1 MTAVLLA
8 AADRDKTF
16 QLIDTIAQTIR
27 PSANLFARIL
37 NAAFCHR
44 DCFPEVT
51 RYCVSDFNDGPV
63 RCVEFFSPTPMNPA
77 PAPHMKMA
85 LQEDCGFERSAVEKW
100 FACEG
105 YAVAD
110 AGKSTLTFST
120 LGCTIT
126 FDFLPFVNS
135 LQSVT
140 MAWH

>member
-1 MTAVLLA
+1 MTAVLLTA
-8 AADRDKTF
+8 TDRDKTF
-16 QLIDTIAQTIR
+16 QLINTIAQTIR
-27 PSANLFARIL
+27 PSANLFAHLL

-63 RCVEFFSPTPMNPA
+63 RCVEFFSPTPMNPV

-85 LQEDCGFERSAVEKW
+85 LQEDNDFERSVVEQW
-100 FACEG
+100 FTSEG

-110 AGKSTLTFST
+110 AGKSTLTFSA

-140 MAWH
+140 IVWQ